1 MNFGVKMQGGE
12 PASVLKVS
20 ESEGKLEGLATAV
33 TPSKNSGSSCGGAIS
48 SSSSSGS
55 SRGGGAKGWQYR
67 YGPPKG
73 CSGADSGGFGGGGCL
88 HIAVGRPLPKQ
99 LITFLGAR
107 PASMNRTHFIQKYI
121 QQVFVEAF

>member
-48 SSSSSGS
+48 SSSSGSS
-55 SRGGGAKGWQYR
+55 SRGGSAKGWQYR

-73 CSGADSGGFGGGGCL
+73 CSGADAGGLGGRGVSAYCSRKAASEAADNLSWSQTCFHEQDSL
-88 HIAVGRPLPKQ
+88 HSEIHSTG
-99 LITFLGAR
+99 IC
-107 PASMNRTHFIQKYI
+107 
-121 QQVFVEAF
+121 